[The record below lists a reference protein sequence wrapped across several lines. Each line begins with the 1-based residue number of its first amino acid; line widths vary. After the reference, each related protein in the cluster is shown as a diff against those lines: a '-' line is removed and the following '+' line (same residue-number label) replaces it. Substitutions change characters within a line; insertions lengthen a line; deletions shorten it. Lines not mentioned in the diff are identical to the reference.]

1 MLSTLFMH
9 NLFTWCFSDLDADLE
24 ELTDS
29 E

>member
-1 MLSTLFMH
+1 MLSALFMH
-9 NLFTWCFSDLDADLE
+9 NLFTRCYSDLDSDLE